1 MVDKDNSNPLLVINL
16 EVVTKLLIVLIVQVQ
31 MEIVHGII
39 KCVTINLIL
48 KELIKQIGLVNWVIV
63 GTPKTFV

>member
-1 MVDKDNSNPLLVINL
+1 MNKDNSNLLLVINL

-31 MEIVHGII
+31 MEIVHGIT

-48 KELIKQIGLVNWVIV
+48 KELIKQIGRLNWETV